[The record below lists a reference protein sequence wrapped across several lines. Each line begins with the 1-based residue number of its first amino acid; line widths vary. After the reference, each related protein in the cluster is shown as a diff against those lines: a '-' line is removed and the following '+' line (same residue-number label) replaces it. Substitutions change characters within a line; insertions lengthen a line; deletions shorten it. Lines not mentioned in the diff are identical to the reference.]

1 MSVET
6 SAAKHINALSGQ
18 KDKLVDDIRSVVAD
32 AEELLRK
39 AKTSSAEGYSAVRVE
54 LEDRLSNSIVRL
66 QEVQEE
72 LKARARQAAK
82 VTDEY
87 VHDNPW
93 KSMGYVAVAG
103 LILGLLLTRRS

>member
-1 MSVET
+1 MSAET

-18 KDKLVDDIRSVVAD
+18 KDKLIDDIKSVVAD
-32 AEELLRK
+32 ADDLLRK
-39 AKTSSAEGYSAVRVE
+39 AMTSSAEGYSAVRVE
-54 LEDRLSNSIVRL
+54 LEDRLANSIIRL

-72 LKARARQAAK
+72 LKSRTRQATRA
-82 VTDEY
+82 TDEY

-103 LILGLLLTRRS
+103 LIVGLLITRGR

>member
-1 MSVET
+1 MSAET

-18 KDKLVDDIRSVVAD
+18 KDKLIDDIKSVVAD
-32 AEELLRK
+32 ADDLLRK
-39 AKTSSAEGYSAVRVE
+39 AMTSSAEGYSAVRVE
-54 LEDRLSNSIVRL
+54 LEDRLANSIIRL

-72 LKARARQAAK
+72 LKSRTRQATRA
-82 VTDEY
+82 TDEY

-103 LILGLLLTRRS
+103 LIAGLLITRGR